1 MFPCSEVGMRVFAM
15 LALTLGLAACASVA
29 KNEALTNYRNSR
41 ADYRQCTAAPVR
53 APKECEGL
61 RLIMEAD
68 ERRYKQLR

>member
-1 MFPCSEVGMRVFAM
+1 
-15 LALTLGLAACASVA
+15 
-29 KNEALTNYRNSR
+29 
-41 ADYRQCTAAPVR
+41 VR